1 MFMNTWRLEILQLTW
16 PGRKNCLIFYICWI
30 FKYKINLHNAYNKV
44 LWNEPIC
51 ELQNCKRRFTSYK
64 SYRVLQHNYLP
75 KPAHQSHT
83 QSNYSQTLSLAKTL
97 QSGSTSLPP
106 YSKYRTDQWQCSQV
120 IDTHNTILSKSRI
133 RDWEH
138 EDTATLEVRQI
149 SIWLDSVTHL
159 NLPQQGGR
167 WKRLHCYHQ
176 TVASWIRCRDVLIA
190 VSSLCHQLMISVPVR
205 KTSARMIINII
216 S

>member
-1 MFMNTWRLEILQLTW
+1 MHIPFDS
-16 PGRKNCLIFYICWI
+16 
-30 FKYKINLHNAYNKV
+30 INLENKV

-83 QSNYSQTLSLAKTL
+83 QSNHSQTRSLAKTL
-97 QSGSTSLPP
+97 QSVSTSLPP

-133 RDWEH
+133 WDWEH

-167 WKRLHCYHQ
+167 WKRPSLPSNGCELNQMPGCPHR
-176 TVASWIRCRDVLIA
+176 SLITLSPA
-190 VSSLCHQLMISVPVR
+190 NDLSLCP
-205 KTSARMIINII
+205 
-216 S
+216 

>member
-1 MFMNTWRLEILQLTW
+1 MHILLD
-16 PGRKNCLIFYICWI
+16 IS
-30 FKYKINLHNAYNKV
+30 INLENKV

-83 QSNYSQTLSLAKTL
+83 QSNHSQTRSLAKTL
-97 QSGSTSLPP
+97 QSVSTSLPP
-106 YSKYRTDQWQCSQV
+106 YSKYRTDQWQYSQV

-133 RDWEH
+133 WDWEH

-167 WKRLHCYHQ
+167 WKRLHRYHQ
-176 TVASWIRCRDVLIA
+176 TVASWIRCRDKVLYLYNMKYIILWYYNNPLMSDGKA
-190 VSSLCHQLMISVPVR
+190 PLRNCSVSHD
-205 KTSARMIINII
+205 
-216 S
+216 

>member
-1 MFMNTWRLEILQLTW
+1 MHILLDS
-16 PGRKNCLIFYICWI
+16 
-30 FKYKINLHNAYNKV
+30 INLENKV

-83 QSNYSQTLSLAKTL
+83 QSNHSQTRSLAKTL
-97 QSGSTSLPP
+97 QSVSTSLPP
-106 YSKYRTDQWQCSQV
+106 YSKYSQV

-133 RDWEH
+133 WDWEH

-149 SIWLDSVTHL
+149 SIWLDSITHL

-167 WKRLHCYHQ
+167 WKRLHRYHQ
-176 TVASWIRCRDVLIA
+176 TVASWIRCRDKVLYLYNMKYIILWYYNNPLMSDGKA
-190 VSSLCHQLMISVPVR
+190 PLRNSQSWLEMCLTFNNSFNGTIKNQFEAANYVSI
-205 KTSARMIINII
+205 
-216 S
+216 